1 MSYRIALFDADNT
14 LLDFTRSEREALTDC
29 LRARGLP
36 YEDAIIARYS
46 AINDAHWKMLERGE
60 TTRERLRI
68 DRFAVFFKEFGFD
81 VDPERMADDYLN
93 ALTGKSYTM
102 PGADALIERLVGHTR
117 LFIVTNGVGIV
128 QNMRFNVT
136 AMAPHFE
143 GVFISEEVGF
153 SKPDKQFF
161 HHVAA
166 AVSGFNPRDAIIIGD
181 SLTSDIQGGINAGIA
196 TCWFNPHGKV
206 APAGMPIDYTV
217 RTLDEVEAIIK
228 G

>member
-1 MSYRIALFDADNT
+1 MPYRIALFDADNT

-29 LRARGLP
+29 LRFRGLP
-36 YEDAIIARYS
+36 CDDIVVARYS

-68 DRFAVFFKEFGFD
+68 DRFAVFFQEFGFD
-81 VDPERMADDYLN
+81 IDPEQMADDYLN

-102 PGADALIERLVGHTR
+102 PGAEALIERLVGHCR

-136 AMAPHFE
+136 AMAPRFE
-143 GVFISEEVGF
+143 GVFISEEVGY

-161 HHVAA
+161 DAVAA
-166 AVSGFNPRDAIIIGD
+166 FVSDFDPHDAIVIGD
-181 SLTSDIQGGINAGIA
+181 SLTSDIQGGINAGLA
-196 TCWFNPHGKV
+196 TCWFNPHGKT